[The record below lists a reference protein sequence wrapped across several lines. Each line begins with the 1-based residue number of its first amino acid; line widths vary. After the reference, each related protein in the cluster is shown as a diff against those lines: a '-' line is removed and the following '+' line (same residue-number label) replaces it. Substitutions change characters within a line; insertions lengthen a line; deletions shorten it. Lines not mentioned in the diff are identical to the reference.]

1 MIYLQNKISVF
12 FDMEKR
18 RYRKFI
24 RYFLFN
30 CLSLISLNTLAQD
43 MIKPID
49 RPILLSGNFGEL
61 RATHFHSGIDIRTG
75 GVEGLPV
82 VCVKDG
88 KVARVS
94 VSPTGYGKALYVEHE
109 DGTTTVYGHLQRF
122 NPRITALVRQIQYE
136 QESFKID
143 EEVRDK
149 QLIFHQGDTIAFSGN
164 TGSSGGPHLHFEIR
178 NTRSE
183 QPLNPLLFYK
193 IRDNRIPVVRGVY
206 LYRESTS
213 GCVGLVKRVTLKQS
227 ANGCYTLG
235 QLNVPAGKIGIAVF
249 VTDYMNDSWN
259 KLGIYR
265 LELEAGKDTLF
276 AMQVD
281 SCSFDQT
288 CFINEIKDF
297 DCYKKKETVYRCFGN
312 YQGQVLGVKN
322 LNRGWITVGKDSIV
336 PVNIALQDINGNRA
350 TVTLTLKGKEAPVQ
364 EEQEVLHYDR
374 SYSLD
379 LSGATLELEAGT
391 LSASVP
397 KEMKIEKDT
406 VSGRDIFVL
415 SEKDVPLLKKARLSV
430 AGEFDRKALICEV
443 DRYGRKYPLA
453 TQWREEGLT
462 AEIGYLNRYTVVEDR
477 QPPVISFLGKF
488 PDGSLKFKIKDDFS
502 GIETYRGE
510 VNGRWCLFSYDPRYN
525 LMRCSLR
532 EPVFV
537 SGQVNEVKI
546 IVEDRVGNKSELL
559 VKVKK

>member
-1 MIYLQNKISVF
+1 M
-12 FDMEKR
+12 
-18 RYRKFI
+18 

-30 CLSLISLNTLAQD
+30 CLLVISLNTFAQD
-43 MIKPID
+43 MLKPID
-49 RPILLSGNFGEL
+49 RSILLSGNFGEL

-75 GVEGLPV
+75 GMEGLPV

-88 KVARVS
+88 RVARVS
-94 VSPTGYGKALYVEHE
+94 VSPTGYGQALYVEHE

-122 NPRITALVRQIQYE
+122 NDRIAEIVRQIQYE

-143 EEVRDK
+143 EDLRDR
-149 QLIFHQGDTIAFSGN
+149 QLVFHRGDTIAYSGN
-164 TGSSGGPHLHFEIR
+164 TGSSGGPHLHFEVR
-178 NTRSE
+178 NTHSE
-183 QPLNPLLFYK
+183 HTLNPLFFYK
-193 IRDNRIPVVRGVY
+193 IRDSRIPEVRGVY
-206 LYRESTS
+206 LYRESAA
-213 GCVGLVKRVTLKQS
+213 GCIGLVRRIALKPVAS
-227 ANGCYTLG
+227 GRYTVG
-235 QLNVPAGKIGIAVF
+235 QVNIPAGKIGIAVF
-249 VTDYMNDSWN
+249 ATDYMNDSWN

-265 LELEAGKDTLF
+265 LGLVAGKDTLF
-276 AMQVD
+276 TMQMD

-312 YQGQVLGVKN
+312 HQEQVMGVKSKD
-322 LNRGWITVGKDSIV
+322 RGWIAVGKDSIV
-336 PVNIALQDINGNRA
+336 PVKIDLKDINGNRA
-350 TVTLTLKGKEAPVQ
+350 TVTLTLKGTDAFVQ
-364 EEQEVLHYDR
+364 EEREVLRYDR
-374 SYSLD
+374 SYCLD
-379 LSGATLELEAGT
+379 LPGATLELEAGA

-397 KEMKIEKDT
+397 KVMKMEKDS

-415 SEKDVPLLKKARLSV
+415 SEKDVPLLKKARLFV

-443 DRYGRKYPLA
+443 DRSGKKYPLA
-453 TQWREEGLT
+453 TQWSEEGLA

-488 PDGSLKFKIKDDFS
+488 PDGSLKFKVKDDFS
-502 GIETYRGE
+502 GIAVYRGE
-510 VNGRWCLFSYDPRYN
+510 VNGRWCLFSYDPRYD
-525 LMRCSLR
+525 LMRCSLE

-546 IVEDRVGNKSELL
+546 MLEDRAGNKNELL